1 MQTPNPLRILSL
13 ALLAIGAPATLAV
26 AAPPRKAAPP
36 PPPVDFS
43 RDIRPVISAKCYACH
58 GPDDETRAV
67 GLRLDLRTEAVK
79 TRNGRAAIVPGNP
92 AASRAY
98 VRITAKEPAQRMP
111 PP

>member
-13 ALLAIGAPATLAV
+13 ALLAIGAPDTLAAAAPPRKAV
-26 AAPPRKAAPP
+26 AAPPRRPAPL
-36 PPPVDFS
+36 PPPVLFS

-98 VRITAKEPAQRMP
+98 VR
-111 PP
+111 